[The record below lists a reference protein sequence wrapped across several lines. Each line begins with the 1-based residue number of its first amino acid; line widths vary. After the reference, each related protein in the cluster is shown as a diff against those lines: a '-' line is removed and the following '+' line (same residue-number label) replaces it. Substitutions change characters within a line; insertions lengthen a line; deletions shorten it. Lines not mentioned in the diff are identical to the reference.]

1 MSNLS
6 FSSLHVNNLSINNTF
21 SLIKSSVDI
30 AIPVKTYLGEIVNA
44 ALTKVIADN
53 ESFGLQTNKNQKSEL
68 TDDLKPLDK
77 DRDAT
82 GAEINRTVTFY
93 FKGSDDTKKAAAQ
106 KLKSF
111 LTPYWDAASLP
122 LNTQTGVLSEMLGK
136 YNANAEL
143 KAAALTLGIDGLF
156 TALETKN
163 NAFDAVYKS
172 RNDEV
177 SGREISGS
185 SLKPAAIASY
195 NQYIT
200 AVEQTANLMPNDTI
214 LALFNNLDT
223 LRKKY
228 RLLEGGI
235 KDAPPADAAPAK

>member
-30 AIPVKTYLGEIVNA
+30 AIPVKTDLGEIVNA
-44 ALTKVIADN
+44 ALAKAIADN

-77 DRDAT
+77 DRDGT
-82 GAEINRTVTFY
+82 GAEINRTVTFH
-93 FKGSDDTKKAAAQ
+93 FKGSDETKKAAAQ

-122 LNTQTGVLSEMLGK
+122 LNTQTGVLSKMLDK
-136 YNANAEL
+136 YKANADL

-163 NAFDAVYKS
+163 NAFDAVYKN

-195 NQYIT
+195 NQFIT
-200 AVEQTANLMPNDTI
+200 AVEQTANLMPNETI

-228 RLLEGGI
+228 HTLSGG
-235 KDAPPADAAPAK
+235 KDTPTPDAAPAK